1 MERTTATESRPTEAI
16 GSLNTYMNANGLDLK
31 TTDRYFKIHRTIVEM
46 LMDRGYTIDA
56 EEISSTKS
64 LVGFLKFLSEK
75 KIAEDVVFLE
85 IFVEELLKQGMLKD
99 SRNQVESFNTDVLPV
114 LAEKM
119 NPDEISESLGEYFE
133 TTPKLIRNL
142 DDIVKD
148 KLKTKSYTK
157 SLELL
162 NQIYQ
167 KVENNQTDKVYVYY
181 YYNVDS
187 KTEDTKVRIND
198 VIMNIISVQ
207 KDNPDVKNI
216 LFVSETKPNT
226 QLVDDL
232 KKFKEKMR
240 VEIFIGDHL
249 LFNLTKHF
257 LVPKHHL
264 MTEEEQ
270 KEFLKDKEKGL
281 LSRLPKIYD
290 TDPVS
295 RYYGAKVGQIFKII
309 RQSIS
314 DDTMVKTSEFY
325 RYVVPEMK
333 R

>member
-99 SRNQVESFNTDVLPV
+99 SRNQVESFNADVLPV

-133 TTPKLIRNL
+133 TTSKLIRNL

>member
-99 SRNQVESFNTDVLPV
+99 SRNQVESFNADVLPV

-133 TTPKLIRNL
+133 TTSKLIRNL

-281 LSRLPKIYD
+281 LSRLPKMYD